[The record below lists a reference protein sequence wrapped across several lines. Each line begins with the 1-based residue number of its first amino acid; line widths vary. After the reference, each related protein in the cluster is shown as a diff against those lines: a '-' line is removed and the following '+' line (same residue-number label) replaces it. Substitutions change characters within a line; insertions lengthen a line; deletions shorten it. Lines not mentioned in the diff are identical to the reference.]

1 MSLAPAIP
9 KFNYALPP
17 HLQTALV
24 HLLIAARSTH
34 NTKWTSPRI
43 CPFRTA
49 TAAPGHHYL
58 QLASQR
64 RTSTTLPVLAIA
76 TRTSTTI
83 KAHSIYISPHPLS
96 SPTAISPQTSNIHID
111 SRLATPALAPAIETQ
126 HSPTHNT
133 TTACS
138 AVYVSSTTTM
148 ATTIKMQ
155 RVCCRLIA
163 VGLWGG
169 CIGRCRGGWGVK
181 WVGCLGGGKEI
192 RGWEARFSRVLLEKL
207 LG

>member
-1 MSLAPAIP
+1 VS
-9 KFNYALPP
+9 
-17 HLQTALV
+17 
-24 HLLIAARSTH
+24 
-34 NTKWTSPRI
+34 
-43 CPFRTA
+43 
-49 TAAPGHHYL
+49 GHRYL

-83 KAHSIYISPHPLS
+83 KAHSISASLLLLS
-96 SPTAISPQTSNIHID
+96 SPTAISPQMSNIHID

-126 HSPTHNT
+126 HSPTHNMIT
-133 TTACS
+133 GFS
-138 AVYVSSTTTM
+138 AVCVSSTTMT
-148 ATTIKMQ
+148 TTIKMQ

-181 WVGCLGGGKEI
+181 WVGCLGDGKEI
-192 RGWEARFSRVLLEKL
+192 RGWEARFSGVLLEKV